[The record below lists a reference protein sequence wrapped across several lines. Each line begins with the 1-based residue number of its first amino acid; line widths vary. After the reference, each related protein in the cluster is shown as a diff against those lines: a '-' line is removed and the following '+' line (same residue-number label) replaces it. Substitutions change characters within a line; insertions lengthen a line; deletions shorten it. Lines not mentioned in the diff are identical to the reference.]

1 MANQNWGSGHA
12 WKEQLC
18 DLYAEVER
26 TKELNR
32 ELLSAIWTDRLGGI
46 RVKASDPIV
55 LAGQADSSSAGTLE

>member
-12 WKEQLC
+12 WEEQLC

-32 ELLSAIWTDRLGGI
+32 ELLSAVWTGRLGCA
-46 RVKASDPIV
+46 RVEEPDHISVPFPI
-55 LAGQADSSSAGTLE
+55 DSSN